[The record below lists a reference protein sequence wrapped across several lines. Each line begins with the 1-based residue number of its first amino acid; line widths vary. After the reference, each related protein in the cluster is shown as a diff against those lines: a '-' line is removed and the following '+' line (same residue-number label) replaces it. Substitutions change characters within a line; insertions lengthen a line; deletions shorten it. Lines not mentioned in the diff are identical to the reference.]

1 MHVIAKSALVRFW
14 SSLPKGRAADA
25 AKAALTEWHTTVQDA
40 DWGSFAE
47 VRATFNTADY
57 VKDGKV
63 VFDVGGNKYRIIGL
77 IGFKSKR
84 VFILFVGTHADYEK
98 IDVARL

>member
-14 SSLPKGRAADA
+14 SSLPKGRVADS

-40 DWGSFAE
+40 DWRSFAE

-63 VFDVGGNKYRIIGL
+63 VFDVGGNKYRIVGL
-77 IGFKSKR
+77 IGFKSRR
-84 VFILFVGTHADYEK
+84 VFILFVGTHADYDK
-98 IDVARL
+98 IDVAKL